1 MIKKGLNPRLAEIG
15 KIKIGGKSPEKRKSK
30 KTGKEYQSPVRFNH
44 FVVTTTEKGEDGNFK
59 INNEIMKKV
68 GAEPKE
74 ISIRLP
80 FDSIDMN
87 FYTQFSYYH
96 GNKCL
101 CHGDGEKAT
110 RILKDDTEKHIEC
123 KPEKCEFLQAEKCK
137 VSGILSCFLSCSMEI
152 GGVYRFRTHSW
163 NSVSNI
169 LASLQYFSEQ
179 TNGILQGLPLKLKL
193 IRKATREHGN
203 VWVVTVVLDGI
214 EFIRMRE
221 LAGAEYKN
229 RMELGINMKQIE
241 QKARE
246 TGFLNDTDDPEDIQ
260 TEYYPVEDGTIIT
273 GKQYADIVDASDRE
287 KMKQQ
292 KKGDSP
298 EDVKEK
304 IEKKSE
310 KSKKPDK
317 QDKSDKQEEKIY
329 DPQPKDL
336 F

>member
-1 MIKKGLNPRLAEIG
+1 MIKRGLNPRLAETG

-30 KTGKEYQSPVRFNH
+30 KTGKEYQLPVRFSH

-110 RILKDDTEKHIEC
+110 RVLKDEAKKHIEC
-123 KPEKCEFLQAEKCK
+123 NPEKCEFLQSEKCK

-169 LASLQYFSEQ
+169 LASLQYFAEQ

-193 IRKATREHGN
+193 IKKGTQEHGN
-203 VWVVTVVLDGI
+203 VWTVTVVLDGI
-214 EFIRMRE
+214 EFIKMRE
-221 LAGAEYKN
+221 LAGSEYQN
-229 RMELGINMKQIE
+229 RMQLGINMKQIE
-241 QKARE
+241 QKARDA
-246 TGFLNDTDDPEDIQ
+246 GFLNETDDPEDIQ
-260 TEYYPVEDGTIIT
+260 AEYYPIEETL
-273 GKQYADIVDASDRE
+273 QPE
-287 KMKQQ
+287 
-292 KKGDSP
+292 KGDSP

-304 IEKKSE
+304 IEKKPE
-310 KSKKPDK
+310 KSKKPD
-317 QDKSDKQEEKIY
+317 QPDKQEEKKEE

>member
-30 KTGKEYQSPVRFNH
+30 KSGKEYQLPVRYNH
-44 FVVTTTEKGEDGNFK
+44 FVVTTTEKGDDGNFK
-59 INNEIMKKV
+59 INHEIMKKIGV
-68 GAEPKE
+68 EPKE

-87 FYTQFSYYH
+87 FYTQFAYYH
-96 GNKCL
+96 GNQCI
-101 CHGDGEKAT
+101 CSGDGEKAT
-110 RILKDDTEKHIEC
+110 RTGKNKIEKHIPC
-123 KPEKCEFLQAEKCK
+123 DPEKCEFLKEEKCK

-169 LASLQYFSEQ
+169 LASLEYFAEQ

-193 IRKATREHGN
+193 IRKATQEHGN
-203 VWVVTVVLDGI
+203 VWIVTIVLDGI
-214 EFIRMRE
+214 EFVKMRA

-229 RMELGINMKQIE
+229 RMELGIDMKQIE

-260 TEYYPVEDGTIIT
+260 TEYYPVEEI
-273 GKQYADIVDASDRE
+273 QPE
-287 KMKQQ
+287 K
-292 KKGDSP
+292 GESP

-304 IEKKSE
+304 LETKEKTE
-310 KSKKPDK
+310 KPKK
-317 QDKSDKQEEKIY
+317 QDKQEKVE

>member
-30 KTGKEYQSPVRFNH
+30 KTGKEYQLPVRFSH

-96 GNKCL
+96 GNECL

-110 RILKDDTEKHIEC
+110 RILKDETEKHIEC
-123 KPEKCEFLQAEKCK
+123 NPEKCEFLQAEKCK

-193 IRKATREHGN
+193 IKRGTQEHGN
-203 VWVVTVVLDGI
+203 VWIVTVVLDGI
-214 EFIRMRE
+214 EFIKMRE
-221 LAGAEYKN
+221 LAGAEYQN
-229 RMELGINMKQIE
+229 RMQLGINMKQIE
-241 QKARE
+241 HKARE

-260 TEYYPVEDGTIIT
+260 AEYYPIEETQPI
-273 GKQYADIVDASDRE
+273 E
-287 KMKQQ
+287 K
-292 KKGDSP
+292 GNSP

-304 IEKKSE
+304 IEEKLKKS
-310 KSKKPDK
+310 KN
-317 QDKSDKQEEKIY
+317 QDKKEKQEEKKIE
-329 DPQPKDL
+329 DPQPEDL